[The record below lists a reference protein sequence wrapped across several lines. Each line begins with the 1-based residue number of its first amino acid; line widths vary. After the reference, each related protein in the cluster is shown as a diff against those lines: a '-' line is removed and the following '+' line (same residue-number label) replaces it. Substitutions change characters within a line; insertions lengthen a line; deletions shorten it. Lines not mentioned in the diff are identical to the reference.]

1 MQFKAIII
9 NLYLQYLREQA
20 ASPLPAA
27 AGHNA
32 VAGINRHAGR
42 PRRAQTRYRR
52 NTLVANTLRER
63 WLMPLQKATFRAAKD
78 GLLRSKRRP
87 FTL

>member
-9 NLYLQYLREQA
+9 NLYLQYLREPA

-42 PRRAQTRYRR
+42 PRRAQTRRRR
-52 NTLVANTLRER
+52 NMLAANTLRGR
-63 WLMPLQKATFRAAKD
+63 
-78 GLLRSKRRP
+78 
-87 FTL
+87 